1 MATKVGRQISRRGGG
16 KNTSRENQQRK
27 GGATG
32 QKQTKTS
39 NEEGQGT
46 EPDRTQREETTR
58 TKTHPG
64 EETNKQKKGAANKPK
79 KQREEGGQVVE
90 RLVAIHNFRL
100 RFAVRSTKVWYP
112 AVCACV
118 FHLIVLS
125 ACINGGSHLV
135 G

>member
-1 MATKVGRQISRRGGG
+1 MEGKTQAEKTSSEKGEPQDKSKQKQATKKGKEQNQTEHKGKKQPEQKHTREKKQTSKKRGG
-16 KNTSRENQQRK
+16 
-27 GGATG
+27 
-32 QKQTKTS
+32 
-39 NEEGQGT
+39 
-46 EPDRTQREETTR
+46 
-58 TKTHPG
+58 
-64 EETNKQKKGAANKPK
+64 ANKPK